1 MDFIE
6 ILSFGFIQRGLIA
19 GIAVA
24 IACSSIGLFLVLR
37 RQSLF
42 GDSLAHMA
50 FGGIAIGMFSNVYPL
65 WTAFVVSIL
74 AALGMTKVRQSTKM
88 SPDSAVAIMLSSGLA
103 VGVVLVSLS
112 GGFSVDLFSFLFGN
126 ILLVSLEDTL
136 LIVIASAVVI
146 TVILLLHKKFL
157 YITFDEEQ
165 AKVSGLDVSK
175 LNYLFIVIASVTV
188 IASMRLVGIL
198 LISSLIVIPNIT
210 AIIFGRGFKVTAF
223 ISASIAVFSVLFGII
238 ISYIINIAPSG
249 TVVLTCVGIFLVTL
263 FARYLARLG
272 IWEKKQKIIRMFFS
286 LSYGY
291 SSGINQKIYVHI
303 KNFGRRK

>member
-126 ILLVSLEDTL
+126 ILLVSTQDTIAIAIL
-136 LIVIASAVVI
+136 SIAILSIIVIMYMR
-146 TVILLLHKKFL
+146 LM
-157 YITFDEEQ
+157 YITFDEKQ
-165 AKVSGLDVSK
+165 AGVSGINVK
-175 LNYLFIVIASVTV
+175 LANYVFIVLAAITVVTS
-188 IASMRLVGIL
+188 IRLVGVI
-198 LISSLIVIPNIT
+198 LISALIVLPNIT
-210 AIIFGRGFKVTAF
+210 AILFGRGFKKTAM
-223 ISASIAVFSVLFGII
+223 ISIGIAIASVVLGII
-238 ISYIINIAPSG
+238 ISYLANVAPAG
-249 TVVLTCVGIFLVTL
+249 AIVLTSVAIFLCTIVT
-263 FARYLARLG
+263 REIRKS
-272 IWEKKQKIIRMFFS
+272 IRVSKITEPNVLKES
-286 LSYGY
+286 
-291 SSGINQKIYVHI
+291 H
-303 KNFGRRK
+303 